1 MAKKDKD
8 NVVGEEKESGGS
20 KLVTALIAIVII
32 LIWLAVFAFLIK
44 MDVGGIRRHV

>member
-32 LIWLAVFAFLIK
+32 LIWLAVFAFLI
-44 MDVGGIRRHV
+44 